1 MTEKVK
7 KIIIDRHKSS
17 NGSCGISALSIAIS
31 LNCKF
36 SEINNDLLQ
45 LHKQNFFKVREGIN
59 GKLLFYNFQ
68 TQNKH

>member
-1 MTEKVK
+1 MIEEIK
-7 KIIIDRHKSS
+7 KLIIDKHNSS

-31 LNCKF
+31 LNCQF

-45 LHKQNFFKVREGIN
+45 LHKEKFFKVREGIN